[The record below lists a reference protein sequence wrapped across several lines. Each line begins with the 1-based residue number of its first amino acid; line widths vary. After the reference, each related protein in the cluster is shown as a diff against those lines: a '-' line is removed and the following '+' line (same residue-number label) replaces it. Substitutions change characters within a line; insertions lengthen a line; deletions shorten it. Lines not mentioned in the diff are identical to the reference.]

1 MSQSIAY
8 PAFFHRELSP
18 TWLSAT
24 LTALG
29 YAAPSPSGARYLDIG
44 CGSGFTL
51 ALLAAANPSM
61 HFVGIDPDPVHVAT
75 ARALAEAGGLGNI
88 AFHQMGI
95 GDYLATASA
104 NTKFDF
110 IVSHG
115 VYSWVG
121 PEVRDDFRTALA
133 RLLKRGGVA
142 SLHYMTQPGAA
153 PFAAFHSIF
162 RQTAAVHGDTAKGI
176 EAALDLLSALKLN
189 GAGFF
194 AAHPAAGDTL
204 THLTRE
210 ERGYIAHDYLGE
222 HFHPLHVADVMAEM
236 NAAGLTYA
244 GSATPIENIDILSVP
259 GKVLPLVQRENNPA
273 LRETIKDMARNQ
285 AMRRDLYIRDPQPL
299 APRDHMAS
307 LRAWQFTSLPGAP
320 QAGPL
325 TLDTR
330 IGPIE
335 APADIVTPV
344 LARLAQGPARFA
356 DLENLRSF
364 ATKPGLLNQTL
375 HLLMSAG
382 IIHPLSP
389 LAGDGRPAE
398 RMNAVLLDRLRAGHT
413 VPALVATELGSA
425 IPL

>member
-29 YAAPSPSGARYLDIG
+29 YAAPSPDGARYLDIG

-51 ALLAAANPSM
+51 TLLAAANPSM
-61 HFVGIDPDPVHVAT
+61 QFVGIDPDPVHIAT
-75 ARALAEAGGLGNI
+75 ARTLVEAGGLGNI
-88 AFHQMGI
+88 AFHQMGV
-95 GDYLATASA
+95 GEYLATMTSGAG
-104 NTKFDF
+104 FDF

-115 VYSWVG
+115 VYSWVD
-121 PEVRDDFRTALA
+121 PQVRNDFQAAFA

-153 PFAAFHSIF
+153 PFAAFHSVF
-162 RQTAAVHGDTAKGI
+162 RQMATGHGDDEKGM
-176 EAALDLLSALKLN
+176 EAALDLLSALKQN

-194 AAHPAAGDTL
+194 AAHPAAADTL
-204 THLTRE
+204 AHLAKE
-210 ERGYIAHDYLGE
+210 DRGYIAHDYLGE
-222 HFHPLHVADVMAEM
+222 HFHPLHVADVMADM
-236 NAAGLTYA
+236 STAGLTYA
-244 GSATPIENIDILSVP
+244 GSGTPIENIDILSVP
-259 GKVLPLVQRENNPA
+259 GKVLPLVQKESNPV

-299 APRDHMAS
+299 APRDHMAA
-307 LRAWQFTSLPGAP
+307 LRAWQFTILPGAP

-330 IGPIE
+330 IGPVE

-344 LARLAQGPARFA
+344 LARLSQGPARFA
-356 DLENLRSF
+356 DLESLRPF
-364 ATKPGLLNQTL
+364 AAQPGLLNQTL

-382 IIHPLSP
+382 IIHPLAS
-389 LAGDGRPAE
+389 LNGDSNPAE
-398 RMNAVLLDRLRAGHT
+398 RLNAVLLDRLRAGHA
-413 VPALVATELGSA
+413 VPALVAPELGSA
-425 IPL
+425 ISL